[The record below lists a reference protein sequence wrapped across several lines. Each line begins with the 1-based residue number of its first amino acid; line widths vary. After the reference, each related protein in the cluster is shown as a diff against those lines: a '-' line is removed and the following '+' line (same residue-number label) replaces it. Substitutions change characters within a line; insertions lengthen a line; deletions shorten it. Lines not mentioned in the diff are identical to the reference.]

1 MRIAL
6 GIEYDGSHYH
16 GWQTQQPGVVTVQET
31 LEAALSR
38 VANHPVQ
45 VSCAGRTDSG
55 VHAFG
60 QVVHFDTEAQRGAH
74 NWLLGVNTNLPF
86 DINVSWVKPVADD
99 FHARFS
105 ATGRRY
111 RYLILN
117 RLTRSALLHGRATW
131 VHRPLDHEAMHR
143 AGQVLLGAH
152 DFSSYRAIGC
162 QAKHPVRTLEQ
173 LTVTRRGDLV
183 ELAVS
188 ANAFLHHMV
197 RNIAGVLLAVGRGD
211 QPEDYPRRVLEAK
224 DRTQGGVTA
233 PPDGLYFAGV
243 RYPDEYGIPEPPP
256 PGFLP

>member
-6 GIEYDGSHYH
+6 GIEYDGSQYH
-16 GWQTQQPGVVTVQET
+16 GWQTQQPGVATVQQTVEQ
-31 LEAALSR
+31 ALSR

-45 VSCAGRTDSG
+45 LVCAGRTDRG

-60 QVVHFDTEAQRGAH
+60 QVVHFDTEARRGLH

-86 DINVSWVKPVADD
+86 DVNVNWVQPVAAD

-117 RLTRSALLHGRATW
+117 RASRSALLHRRATW
-131 VHRPLDHEAMHR
+131 IHQPLDHQAMHR
-143 AGQVLLGAH
+143 AGQALLGEH

-162 QAKHPVRTLEQ
+162 QAKHPVRTLET
-173 LTVTRRGDLV
+173 LSVTRRGDLV

-197 RNIAGVLLAVGRGD
+197 RNIAGVLLAVGTGVQD
-211 QPEDYPRRVLEAK
+211 EDYPRRVLAFR
-224 DRTQGGVTA
+224 DRTRGGVTA

-243 RYPDEYGIPEPPP
+243 RYPDEFAIPEPPP
-256 PGFLP
+256 ASFLP